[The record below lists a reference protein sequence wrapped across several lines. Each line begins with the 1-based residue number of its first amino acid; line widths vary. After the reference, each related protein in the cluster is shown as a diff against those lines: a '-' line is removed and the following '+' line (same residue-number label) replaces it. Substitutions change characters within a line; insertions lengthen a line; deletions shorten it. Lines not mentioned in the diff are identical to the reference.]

1 MDQRTKV
8 TKHIITQSFF
18 ALVKE
23 NPVRKITVTKICEV
37 SGVNRTTF
45 YKYYLDV
52 WDLLDQIEAGLA
64 EEMDAFIESAVKD
77 DPRKSIAHILKAIRA
92 NGDKYLLLASDNG
105 DRNYIENILKKWYTN
120 NSEILERMLPKLDH
134 VKRVWLYDFI
144 TQGDTKVVIDW
155 IEGGMAESEDAVADF
170 IYKLNRSLLDY
181 ASSAKL

>member
-18 ALVKE
+18 ALLKE

-37 SGVNRTTF
+37 SGVNRTTV

-64 EEMDAFIESAVKD
+64 EEMDVFIESAVKD
-77 DPRKSIAHILKAIRA
+77 DSRKSIAHILKAIRA

-105 DRNYIENILKKWYTN
+105 DRNYIENILKKWYN
-120 NSEILERMLPKLDH
+120 NSEILERMLPKPDH

>member
-8 TKHIITQSFF
+8 TKRIITQSFF
-18 ALVKE
+18 ALLKE

-64 EEMDAFIESAVKD
+64 EEMNAFIEGAVKD
-77 DPRKSIAHILKAIRA
+77 DSRQSIVHILKAIRA

-105 DRNYIENILKKWYTN
+105 DRNYIENILKKWYN
-120 NSEILERMLPKLDH
+120 NNHRLGGDP
-134 VKRVWLYDFI
+134 LYH
-144 TQGDTKVVIDW
+144 TAYAGWT
-155 IEGGMAESEDAVADF
+155 AEHPGSDAGAGHPV
-170 IYKLNRSLLDY
+170 L
-181 ASSAKL
+181 